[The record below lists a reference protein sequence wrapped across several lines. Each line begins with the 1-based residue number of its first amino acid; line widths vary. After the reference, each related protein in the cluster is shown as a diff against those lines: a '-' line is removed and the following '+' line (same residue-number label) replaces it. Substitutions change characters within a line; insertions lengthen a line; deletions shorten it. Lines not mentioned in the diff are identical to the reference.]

1 VAANMDDRTSYGIP
15 DEGPEEIIVAGECRG
30 AEPANGAFLLAC
42 AISLLSKF
50 ATRLLRSPCNHK
62 QRASC
67 HYEEGEG
74 LKQSQLI

>member
-1 VAANMDDRTSYGIP
+1 MAANMDERTSYGIP

-42 AISLLSKF
+42 AICLLSKF

-74 LKQSQLI
+74 LKQWQLI